1 MLVPGHDA
9 EEFGGALYDELL
21 ERTESSWRRWNEALR
36 HVPAES
42 VATPGVCGAWS
53 VKDLIGHVAVWDDIA
68 VQKIGRLDGIGA
80 ADDIDRDVD
89 AINQRESALR
99 SDRSVEEQLAEMRRN
114 HERLLGAL
122 EAASR
127 ASDDDLARVREW
139 IAADTWEH
147 YDEHAAQVSA
157 SFPPPA

>member
-1 MLVPGHDA
+1 MPGHDA
-9 EEFGGALYDELL
+9 EEFGGELYNELL
-21 ERTESSWRRWNEALR
+21 AQTESSWSRWTHALDR
-36 HVPAES
+36 VPVTAL
-42 VATPGVCGAWS
+42 ATPGVCGIWS
-53 VKDLIGHVAVWDDIA
+53 VKDLIGHIAVWDDVA
-68 VQKIGRLDGIGA
+68 TQKIGRLAGGPGPS
-80 ADDIDRDVD
+80 ADEDLDTF
-89 AINQRESALR
+89 NGRESAQRAGR
-99 SDRSVEEQLAEMRRN
+99 SIDDQLAEMRRN

-147 YDEHAAQVSA
+147 YDEHTAQVNA